1 MKKAEK
7 FFSAF
12 LFIMEEWSLFPQ
24 IAYSHSRGGLG
35 EIISPS
41 RRRHSPFY
49 SAWAVRLRMSSCTS
63 RLSSTK

>member
-41 RRRHSPFY
+41 GAGQSPARREGILLFTARGP
-49 SAWAVRLRMSSCTS
+49 CG
-63 RLSSTK
+63 